1 MGLLMKHAWE
11 QVRLVG
17 LYTTQVLWNS
27 GCTSNPEFAFPGRT
41 LMTSR
46 RWVGT
51 LTILFVLCLIYSVGA
66 FADAP
71 LTLTP
76 PTSSFVGTGAGGTR
90 GDIITMTGNYALTS
104 IGIDA
109 LIADGA
115 SLTFTAY
122 VYDDEGGI
130 GVIPLAI
137 GTPTVVTGDGT
148 EKFFDVPISFTLLAG
163 QSYDIGI
170 DFASFNDPNL
180 QIHYYFFSDT
190 DPPFSVGPVT
200 VLDGEE
206 SHCGPC
212 NFLTPNL
219 RLNGAAATPEP
230 SSILLLA
237 GGVLALLSRRKK

>member
-1 MGLLMKHAWE
+1 MNLRKQIACLGLL
-11 QVRLVG
+11 
-17 LYTTQVLWNS
+17 
-27 GCTSNPEFAFPGRT
+27 
-41 LMTSR
+41 
-46 RWVGT
+46 
-51 LTILFVLCLIYSVGA
+51 CLLALLGAVPA
-66 FADAP
+66 FADAA

-76 PTSSFVGTGAGGTR
+76 PTGNFLGGGAGGTR
-90 GDIITMTGNYALTS
+90 GDIVTMSGNYTLTS

-109 LIADGA
+109 LINDGA

-122 VYDDEGGI
+122 VYDDEGGT

-180 QIHYYFFSDT
+180 EINYYFFDSGSNS
-190 DPPFSVGPVT
+190 PFTVGPFT

-212 NFLTPNL
+212 NTLTPNL
-219 RLNGAAATPEP
+219 RVNGSAATPEP
-230 SSILLLA
+230 GSILLLGA
-237 GGVLALLSRRKK
+237 GMLGLLGLRKK